1 MLDQLPALII
11 VLPLIAAA
19 CCAINKS
26 EPFCWFVSVITS
38 LLVFSASWSLLIQV
52 KSSGVISYALG
63 GWEAPAG
70 IEYRVDVLAAYL
82 LTMVS
87 LISAAVLLYGRQ
99 SVRAEI
105 SKGNQGW
112 FYAMYLLC
120 ICGLMGMVIT
130 GDAFNA
136 FVFMEISSLSMYT
149 LIAIGNDKRALLA
162 SYQYLIMGT
171 IGATM
176 YIIGVGLLFTV
187 TGTLNLV
194 DLSERLEP
202 LLYSAPVMSGIAF
215 IVVGLSLKIALFPL
229 HFWLPNAYAYA
240 PSVTTVLVAAT
251 AAKVSIYLLLR
262 YLFSVFGFSFGMQ
275 YEPFALILM
284 TLSIGAIFVG
294 SLNAIFEDNIKRMLA
309 FSSVAQIGY
318 ITLGI
323 SLFNF
328 NGLVSSLVHIFNHAL
343 IKASLFM
350 LLGGIAL
357 QVGKVNLKDLGGI
370 GRKMPVTMAAFSIG
384 GLSLLGVPGTVG
396 FITKWYLLR
405 GAMDNEWWWLVILVL
420 LSSLLV
426 LVYIGRVIEVA
437 YFRETSAVC
446 MNLKDPPFAMLSV
459 SVFFSFLCIYF
470 GFDTTATL
478 GVATQAVESLM
489 AMP

>member
-1 MLDQLPALII
+1 MLEQLPALII
-11 VLPLIAAA
+11 VIPLLAAA
-19 CCAINKS
+19 CCAINRS
-26 EPFCWFVSVITS
+26 EPFCWFVALLASV
-38 LLVFSASWSLLIQV
+38 LVFVGSCSLLIQV
-52 KSSGVISYALG
+52 NAEGSISYALG

-87 LISAAVLLYGRQ
+87 LIAAAVLVYGRL
-99 SVRAEI
+99 SVRTEI
-105 SKGNQGW
+105 SKDNQGW

-120 ICGLMGMVIT
+120 ACGLMGMVIT

-176 YIIGVGLLFTV
+176 YIIGVGFLFTV

-194 DLSERLEP
+194 DMSARLQP
-202 LLYSAPVMSGIAF
+202 LLGSAPVMAGMAF

-229 HFWLPNAYAYA
+229 HFWLPNAYSYA
-240 PSVTTVLVAAT
+240 PSVTTILVAAT
-251 AAKVSIYLLLR
+251 ATKVSIYLLLR
-262 YLFSVFGFSFGMQ
+262 YLFSVFGLSFGLQ
-275 YEPFALILM
+275 YDPLALIIM
-284 TLSIGAIFVG
+284 TLSVVAIFVG

-318 ITLGI
+318 ITLGV

-357 QVGKVNLKDLGGI
+357 QVGKVSLRELGGI
-370 GRKMPVTMAAFSIG
+370 GRKMPITMAAFSIG

-426 LVYIGRVIEVA
+426 LIYIGKIIEVA
-437 YFRETSAVC
+437 YFRETSATC
-446 MNLKDPPFAMLSV
+446 MNLKDPPLSMLSV
-459 SVFFSFLCIYF
+459 SVLFAFLCVYF
-470 GFDTTATL
+470 GFDTTATV
-478 GVATQAVESLM
+478 GIATQAVESLIV
-489 AMP
+489 AP